1 MRLKYLTSE
10 SVCMGHPDKM
20 CDRISDAIL
29 DAYLR
34 QDPYARVAI
43 ESMAS
48 VGAVFA
54 AGQITADG
62 EVNVEQVIRNT
73 IRDIGYDAVYKGMDY
88 KSSMIFKN
96 INEQSAD
103 IALGVNSKERKQREE
118 QNDLGSGDQGIMYG
132 YATDETLAFLPLP
145 FYLATEL
152 VKRLDECRMNG
163 KLAWLY
169 PDGKAQVTVA
179 YDESGQVH
187 HVHSVIVSCQHD
199 TSVSQQQLQE
209 SILKEVILP
218 VIDTKY
224 ISRETKIHINPTGAF
239 HIGGPEGD
247 TGLTGR
253 KLMVDTYGGLAKHGG
268 GAFSGK
274 DATKLDRSGA
284 YMARYAAKNVVA
296 AGLAKRCEVSVSY
309 CIGCR
314 EPEAVDV
321 DTFGTGCTADERIAE
336 AVKEIFQF
344 SVADIIKNLELR
356 KPVFE
361 QTAYYGH
368 FGNPLY
374 TWEQTDKADQLRKR
388 VVEQKVG

>member
-29 DAYLR
+29 DACL
-34 QDPYARVAI
+34 QKDPYARVAV
-43 ESMAS
+43 ESMVS
-48 VGAVFA
+48 SGAVFV
-54 AGQITADG
+54 AGQLTANG
-62 EVNVEQVIRNT
+62 EVNVEQVIKNT
-73 IRDIGYDAVYKGMDY
+73 IRDIGYDAADKGMDY

-103 IALGVNSKERKQREE
+103 IALGVNANDGKVRAGQS
-118 QNDLGSGDQGIMYG
+118 DLGSGDQGIMYG
-132 YATDETLAFLPLP
+132 YATDETPAFLPLP

-152 VKRLDECRMNG
+152 VKRLDACRKNG
-163 KLAWLY
+163 TFSWLY

-179 YDESGQVH
+179 YDERKRVDH
-187 HVHSVIVSCQHD
+187 IHSVIVSCQHD

-209 SILKEVILP
+209 SILREVILP
-218 VIDTKY
+218 IIDTRY

-284 YMARYAAKNVVA
+284 YMARYVAKNIVA
-296 AGLAKRCEVSVSY
+296 AGLAKCCEVSVSY

-321 DTFGTGCTADERIAE
+321 DTFGTGCVPDERIAE
-336 AVKEIFQF
+336 AVKEIFPF
-344 SVADIIKNLELR
+344 SVADIIQNLELR
-356 KPVFE
+356 KPIFE
-361 QTAYYGH
+361 QTACYGH
-368 FGNPLY
+368 FGDPCDA
-374 TWEQTDKADQLRKR
+374 WERTDKVNQLRKR
-388 VVEQKVG
+388 VLEQKVR

>member
-43 ESMAS
+43 ESMVS
-48 VGAVFA
+48 SGAVFA
-54 AGQITADG
+54 AGQITANG
-62 EVNVEQVIRNT
+62 EVNVDQVIRNT
-73 IRDIGYDAVYKGMDY
+73 IREIGYDAADKGMDY

-103 IALGVNSKERKQREE
+103 IALGVNSKEGKLREGK
-118 QNDLGSGDQGIMYG
+118 NDLGSGDQGIMYG
-132 YATDETLAFLPLP
+132 YATDETPVFLPLP

-152 VKRLDECRMNG
+152 VKRLDESRKAG
-163 KLAWLY
+163 KFSWLY

-179 YDESGQVH
+179 YDEEQRVH
-187 HVHSVIVSCQHD
+187 HIHSVIVSCQHD

-218 VIDTKY
+218 IIDTKY

-284 YMARYAAKNVVA
+284 YMARYVAKNIVA

-321 DTFGTGCTADERIAE
+321 DTFGSGLVPDEKIAE
-336 AVKEIFQF
+336 AVREVFQF
-344 SVADIIKNLELR
+344 SVADIIEALKLR
-356 KPVFE
+356 KPIFE
-361 QTAYYGH
+361 QTACYGH
-368 FGNPLY
+368 FGNSLY
-374 TWEQTDKADQLRKR
+374 TWEQTDKADMLRERLMK
-388 VVEQKVG
+388 QKVG